1 MEARAILFCSLASS
15 TRRSYDVGTRRWLKF
30 CEDFAVKSPTPA
42 QEGDLCLFV
51 AYLAR
56 SVLHGTIR
64 SYLYSVRSFH
74 IDSGLPD
81 PLENTPLLHRMIRG
95 VKRIQGDTKSKPKFP
110 VTLAL
115 LERIHS
121 IVDWSDPDQCM
132 MFAAWSLASGGL
144 LRIGEFTTAKGNP
157 APLLLN
163 RNLSSVRIDGG
174 FVFRVLHLDAS
185 KADPFRKGVDIVL
198 GHSTSPANA
207 LVAFSAYDRAR
218 AASAK
223 LPSAPLFAFR
233 NGTPLSRELCMSV
246 LKATLDSIKMDT
258 SRFGGLSF
266 RRGGAQS
273 LRDAGVP
280 DHLLQVIGRWAS
292 DAYKVYLTTAPRHIA
307 ALAQRAAEFTKAPIC
322 IAGPVYSPAL

>member
-1 MEARAILFCSLASS
+1 MSL
-15 TRRSYDVGTRRWLKF
+15 R
-30 CEDFAVKSPTPA
+30 
-42 QEGDLCLFV
+42 CLP
-51 AYLAR
+51 
-56 SVLHGTIR
+56 
-64 SYLYSVRSFH
+64 RSFGSARY
-74 IDSGLPD
+74 DSLVLVLSAFFSYRFRAAD

-218 AASAK
+218 AAS
-223 LPSAPLFAFR
+223 PS
-233 NGTPLSRELCMSV
+233 
-246 LKATLDSIKMDT
+246 
-258 SRFGGLSF
+258 
-266 RRGGAQS
+266 
-273 LRDAGVP
+273 
-280 DHLLQVIGRWAS
+280 
-292 DAYKVYLTTAPRHIA
+292 
-307 ALAQRAAEFTKAPIC
+307 
-322 IAGPVYSPAL
+322 SPALPFSLSAMARLSQESCACQFLRQRWIPSRWTRLALAACPFVAAVLSHSEMLVCLTIFCKSSVAGQATRTKCI